1 MILSEEWVYEG
12 YADEIFKVLSET
24 DGLLEDFYI
33 ASKKFDWFISYFFD
47 GECAVVYYK

>member
-1 MILSEEWVYEG
+1 MYEG

-33 ASKKFDWFISYFFD
+33 MKIFK
-47 GECAVVYYK
+47 